1 MAKVFFLMLLSI
13 GLIGSASTDQSN
25 RPTPFYM
32 RVVDERTGVGVA
44 NLRVVTDNGIA
55 CNTRAN
61 GDVIWSESSLM
72 DRDVRFEIQDAAR
85 QYDPATTTIRVT
97 HGGYTEL
104 KLRRRN

>member
-1 MAKVFFLMLLSI
+1 
-13 GLIGSASTDQSN
+13 
-25 RPTPFYM
+25 M

-44 NLRVVTDNGIA
+44 NLRVVTDRGIA
-55 CNTRAN
+55 CYTRAN
-61 GDVIWSESSLM
+61 GDVIWGEASLM
-72 DRDVRFEIQDAAR
+72 GRDVRFEIQDAAR